1 MPSVVIIQVTI
12 TNKVACWLF
21 WKLAPNFLSITVAC
35 NNYFSPSVST
45 TFVGPV
51 RTGGLGA
58 RTGGYSTIPGTG
70 NTGTVFGLR
79 ESSAQTD
86 DLRRKLK
93 MLSYRNSRTKLAN

>member
-1 MPSVVIIQVTI
+1 MTTTVTY
-12 TNKVACWLF
+12 
-21 WKLAPNFLSITVAC
+21 
-35 NNYFSPSVST
+35 NNSFSPGVST

-58 RTGGYSTIPGTG
+58 RTVGYSTIPGTG

-93 MLSYRNSRTKLAN
+93 MVSYRNSRTKLAN